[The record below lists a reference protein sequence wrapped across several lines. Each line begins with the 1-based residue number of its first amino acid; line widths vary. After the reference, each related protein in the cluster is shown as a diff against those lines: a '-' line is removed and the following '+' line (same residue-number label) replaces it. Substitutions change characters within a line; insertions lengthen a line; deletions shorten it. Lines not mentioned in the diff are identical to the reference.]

1 MIVLSKYVFCCFVSM
16 NSRLFFKET
25 VCSFANIN
33 WSTFCIL
40 IRILLFLQTFKL
52 NSLASEDETRLN
64 NGRFHLCILS
74 LVREASSWVFCEL
87 VCWWYAF
94 ICQLFLWGGVVLFSL
109 TEWLLECPFW
119 YLLRQQESA
128 CFTTGGLG
136 GGPGVG
142 TLRYTYFKLIPRI
155 PNVVLPCL
163 LS

>member
-1 MIVLSKYVFCCFVSM
+1 MFFVALYQWIVGFFSK
-16 NSRLFFKET
+16 KT

-40 IRILLFLQTFKL
+40 IRILLYLQTFKL

-74 LVREASSWVFCEL
+74 LVREASSWVFCVYIGL
-87 VCWWYAF
+87 LMVCLYLSA
-94 ICQLFLWGGVVLFSL
+94 FLWGGVVLFSL
-109 TEWLLECPFW
+109 TEWLLEWPFW

-128 CFTTGGLG
+128 CFTTGGWGLG